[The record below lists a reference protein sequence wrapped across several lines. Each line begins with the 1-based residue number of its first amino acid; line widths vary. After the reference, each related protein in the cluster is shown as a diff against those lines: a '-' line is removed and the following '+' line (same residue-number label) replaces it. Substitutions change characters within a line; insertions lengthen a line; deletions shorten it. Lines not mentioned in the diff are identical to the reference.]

1 MEEYM
6 KKLLVVM
13 VTLGLALSMV
23 FAADYA
29 TLEGEVASIS
39 KYGNAETDIKADE
52 VAAAITMAL
61 HEKLNEFHDIESNVL
76 TFKNSKTASSWG
88 LKLLMMRQIPKR

>member
-1 MEEYM
+1 M
-6 KKLLVVM
+6 KKQNKKDGT
-13 VTLGLALSMV
+13 TL
-23 FAADYA
+23 
-29 TLEGEVASIS
+29 
-39 KYGNAETDIKADE
+39 ADE